1 MNEIRQTHTIKASP
15 DRVFRAL
22 TDADDLTRWF
32 ASSAKSDP
40 KTGGRYTFEYAFDD
54 ASRNHATDGEY
65 RAATPGKSVAYSWP
79 AGHAKHPT
87 EVAFTLAPKDGGT
100 EVTLVHSGWK
110 ADAEASMKEH
120 DMGWGFF
127 LSNLKSYLEEGK
139 DQRAAAM
146 GMKTGTAV

>member
-1 MNEIRQTHTIKASP
+1 MKQIEQTYAINAAP
-15 DRVFRAL
+15 DRVYRAL
-22 TDADDLTRWF
+22 TDAGEITRWF

-40 KTGGRYTFEYAFDD
+40 TPGGRFTFEYLFDD
-54 ASRNHATDGEY
+54 ASRNHTTDGEF
-65 RAATPGKSVAYSWP
+65 RTLTPGQAVVYSWP

-87 EVAFTLAPKDGGT
+87 EVAFTLTPQGGGT
-100 EVTLVHSGWK
+100 QLTLVHSGWK
-110 ADAEASMKEH
+110 DGAEDSLKEH

-146 GMKTGTAV
+146 GMKVGAVA